1 MSKYMIANE
10 ARLTGRQ
17 VCQYL
22 RICRKTL
29 YRLVKRKRL
38 IGYKTP
44 RGWRFKWA
52 EVIAYVRIKYPGRV
66 FPGAMLI
73 KYHQAPHKYRVT
85 KEKRGLVGRLS
96 PRPEY
101 LKRLSPEKRAREY
114 FKPIKY
120 HRVRLEGNLLIIVV
134 SHRHFDRLPK
144 AEKTWW
150 LRFEMSRQRP
160 PCRPDRP

>member
-1 MSKYMIANE
+1 MITKDTH
-10 ARLTGRQ
+10 LTARQ

-29 YRLVKRKRL
+29 YRLVKRRRL

-44 RGWRFKWA
+44 RGWRFKW
-52 EVIAYVRIKYPGRV
+52 EDVIAYVRIKYPGRV
-66 FPGAMLI
+66 FPAAMLM

-85 KEKRGLVGRLS
+85 KEKRGLIGRLS
-96 PRPEY
+96 LRGAY

-144 AEKTWW
+144 AEQDFW
-150 LRFEMSRQRP
+150 LRFEMSRQRR
-160 PCRPDRP
+160 PCHPGQP